1 MIRLKEE
8 RKRNKYTQEEVAQLL
23 GTSQQAI
30 SKYENGLREPDL
42 TTLIELAKLYNVS
55 LDYLVG
61 FSEISEHGVSIS
73 TLSESEKKAQE
84 LFHNLSNDNQI
95 LILAKMIELKKEQE
109 NFSKESFRLSKEN
122 KRKNA

>member
-1 MIRLKEE
+1 MMRLKEE

-23 GTSQQAI
+23 GASQQAI

-42 TTLIELAKLYNVS
+42 TILIELAKLYNVS

-61 FSEISEHGVSIS
+61 FSEMPKYGVFAS
-73 TLSESEKKAQE
+73 TLSDSEKKAHE
-84 LFHNLSNDNQI
+84 LFHSLSDDNQI
-95 LILAKMIELKKEQE
+95 LILAKMIELKREQDD
-109 NFSKESFRLSKEN
+109 FSKESFRLSREN